1 MTVVLR
7 RALHK
12 TRKETY
18 MIRRLK
24 QMKFK
29 STVGMNDYICT
40 NHIYER
46 DIHEVEIHDDDI
58 TLHYYINIEEVR

>member
-1 MTVVLR
+1 M
-7 RALHK
+7 
-12 TRKETY
+12 TRK
-18 MIRRLK
+18 LK

-29 STVGMNDYICT
+29 STVRMSEFICT

-46 DIHEVEIHDDDI
+46 DIHEVEIHGDDI